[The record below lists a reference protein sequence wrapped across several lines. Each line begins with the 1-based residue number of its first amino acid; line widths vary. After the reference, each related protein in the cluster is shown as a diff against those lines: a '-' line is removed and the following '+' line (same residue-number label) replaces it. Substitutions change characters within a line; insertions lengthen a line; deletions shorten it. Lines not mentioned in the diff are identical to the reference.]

1 MPPLAATCFA
11 PASTT
16 AWAASM
22 AAAAAVRSGS
32 LMMASDV
39 RSPRRQVPHAVALRL
54 GHVAVVEPVFDGGWD
69 RSPRRVPI
77 ERAEEAAQ
85 EDLPCDRC
93 EPSLVAAQR
102 WVGGG
107 EEHPGVGDVVGGIAP
122 RC

>member
-39 RSPRRQVPHAVALRL
+39 RSPRRQVPHAVVLRL
-54 GHVAVVEPVFDGGWD
+54 GHVAVVEPVLDGRRD
-69 RSPRRVPI
+69 RSPRRAPVVC
-77 ERAEEAAQ
+77 AEEAAQ
-85 EDLPCDRC
+85 EHVPCDRR
-93 EPSLVAAQR
+93 EPSLVATQR
-102 WVGGG
+102 RVGGG
-107 EEHPGVGDVVGGIAP
+107 EE
-122 RC
+122 